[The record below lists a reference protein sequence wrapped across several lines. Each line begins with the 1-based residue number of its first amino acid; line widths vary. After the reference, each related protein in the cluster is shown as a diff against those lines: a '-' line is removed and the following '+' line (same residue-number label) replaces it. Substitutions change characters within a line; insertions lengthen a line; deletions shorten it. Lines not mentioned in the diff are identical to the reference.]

1 MKVTFHKR
9 AFEEYQ
15 ALAVED
21 RKAFLKLNK
30 LIEEIS
36 RTPFTGTGQPEQLKY
51 ELSGFWSRRIN
62 GEDRVVYMVTDDT
75 IIIASCQFH
84 Y

>member
-1 MKVTFHKR
+1 MNVTFHKR

-15 ALAVED
+15 TLAVED

-36 RTPFTGTGQPEQLKY
+36 RTPFTGTGQPEQLKH

-62 GEDRVVYMVTDDT
+62 TEDRVVYQVSDDT
-75 IIIASCQFH
+75 IIIASCKFH